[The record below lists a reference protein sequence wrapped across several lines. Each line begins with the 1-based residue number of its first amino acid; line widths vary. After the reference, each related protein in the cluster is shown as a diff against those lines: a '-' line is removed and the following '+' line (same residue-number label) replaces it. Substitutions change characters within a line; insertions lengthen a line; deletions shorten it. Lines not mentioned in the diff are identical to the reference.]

1 MDELSRTAGVSKA
14 LVYAYFPDQ
23 HALAN
28 AMLARRFDALA
39 AQGISEAAA
48 QADVA
53 TAALACADLYFA
65 QVAEAGPVVHI
76 VLRDPF
82 MAGRVDADIVR
93 VRDRLSRRLA
103 RAARRSLRLS
113 AKEAVAALSLM
124 TTIPE
129 EAGRLTFAG
138 DLTPERGREL
148 TARLAEAEEEL
159 AFRTSSWRKMSSA
172 VSARRRVWAAPA
184 AGDDGARGSA
194 EQTRDDEGVDRL
206 PVATRERLRRRTRAR
221 ICICSQRAAR
231 ICKEYIGTERAQCAH
246 DSSRQ
251 RLRDRRCAARH
262 SI

>member
-1 MDELSRTAGVSKA
+1 MTSAKAQTTGRARLAPEVRRAQILDAAEALLQVQGGLPLPMDELSRTAGVSKA

-148 TARLAEAEEEL
+148 TARL
-159 AFRTSSWRKMSSA
+159 
-172 VSARRRVWAAPA
+172 VAASLQA
-184 AGDDGARGSA
+184 
-194 EQTRDDEGVDRL
+194 
-206 PVATRERLRRRTRAR
+206 LRPEDA
-221 ICICSQRAAR
+221 
-231 ICKEYIGTERAQCAH
+231 
-246 DSSRQ
+246 
-251 RLRDRRCAARH
+251 
-262 SI
+262 